1 MYELKL
7 TPNLQKLTNQEFFEL
22 CQANSEAKLER
33 TKDGEIIIMPP
44 TGGFTGKIN
53 KNILFDLEVWNRKAK
68 LGETFDSSTGFNLPN
83 GATRSPDASWV
94 AQNRWDALSEA
105 EKKQFPP
112 LCPDFVIELMSET
125 DSLVRAK
132 KKMEEWLENGARLGW
147 LFFPNDEKAFIYRP
161 SKPTEEIID
170 YRRTLSGED
179 VLPGFS
185 FDLNILK

>member
-7 TPNLQKLTNQEFFEL
+7 TPNLQKLTDQEFFEL

-44 TGGFTGKIN
+44 TGGFTGS
-53 KNILFDLEVWNRKAK
+53 KNLELGTDLTIWNRSKK
-68 LGETFDSSTGFNLPN
+68 LGVVFDSSTGFNLPN

-94 AQNRWDALSEA
+94 GQDRWDALSKA

-112 LCPDFVIELMSET
+112 LCPDFVVELMSET
-125 DSLVRAK
+125 DSLVPAQ

-147 LFFPNDEKAFIYRP
+147 LLFPNDEKAFIYRP
-161 SKPTEEIID
+161 GQSVEEVND
-170 YRRTLSGED
+170 YNQSLSGED
-179 VLPGFS
+179 VLPGFT
-185 FDLNILK
+185 FNLKTLK